1 VPLVSATLGGTPS
14 RGRAQAAPLKRRY
27 SAGKQR
33 RVNRSRSAIFPRSSL
48 NGVWREVIGDRI
60 PMMMQSTLA
69 IALTIRYPSPI
80 LRRIYMPVPLASG
93 GSVSP
98 HRSICN

>member
-1 VPLVSATLGGTPS
+1 
-14 RGRAQAAPLKRRY
+14 
-27 SAGKQR
+27 
-33 RVNRSRSAIFPRSSL
+33 
-48 NGVWREVIGDRI
+48 
-60 PMMMQSTLA
+60 MMMQSTLA